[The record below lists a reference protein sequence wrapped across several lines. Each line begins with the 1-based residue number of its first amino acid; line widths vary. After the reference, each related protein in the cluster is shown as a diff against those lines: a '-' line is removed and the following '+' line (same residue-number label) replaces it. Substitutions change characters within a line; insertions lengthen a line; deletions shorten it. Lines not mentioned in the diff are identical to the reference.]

1 MAQKPIHFLV
11 GLFSGSMIKCIT
23 ITINAGLS
31 HPVGFN
37 SMLAKPC
44 FPTHVTFGL
53 DNVMLAKT
61 AMDTIVPKSMFAS
74 TALHIGTILN
84 QLSMLASTAQ
94 PAKAFVSAVLA
105 IDWNPHNR
113 LNHTWHIHTNSNH
126 TWHVHT
132 NSNHTWHVHTNS
144 NHTWHVHTNSNHTGH
159 VHTNFCSLGRW
170 ASFQYCPMRNDRL
183 DTLMYQV
190 FAFLTNPF
198 DISMSTVTANMAV
211 GFELSV
217 PTA

>member
-31 HPVGFN
+31 HPVGVN
-37 SMLAKPC
+37 SMQAKTC
-44 FPTHVTFGL
+44 FPTHFTFGL
-53 DNVMLAKT
+53 ENVMLAKT

-94 PAKAFVSAVLA
+94 PAKAFVSVVLA

-113 LNHTWHIHTNSNH
+113 LNHTWHIHTNRLTLNH
-126 TWHVHT
+126 CTISAKNTW
-132 NSNHTWHVHTNS
+132 
-144 NHTWHVHTNSNHTGH
+144 
-159 VHTNFCSLGRW
+159 
-170 ASFQYCPMRNDRL
+170 
-183 DTLMYQV
+183 
-190 FAFLTNPF
+190 
-198 DISMSTVTANMAV
+198 I
-211 GFELSV
+211 
-217 PTA
+217 

>member
-132 NSNHTWHVHTNS
+132 NSNHT
-144 NHTWHVHTNSNHTGH
+144 GH

>member
-94 PAKAFVSAVLA
+94 PAKAFVSVVLA

-113 LNHTWHIHTNSNH
+113 L
-126 TWHVHT
+126 
-132 NSNHTWHVHTNS
+132 NHTWHVHTNS

-198 DISMSTVTANMAV
+198 DISMPTVTANMAV